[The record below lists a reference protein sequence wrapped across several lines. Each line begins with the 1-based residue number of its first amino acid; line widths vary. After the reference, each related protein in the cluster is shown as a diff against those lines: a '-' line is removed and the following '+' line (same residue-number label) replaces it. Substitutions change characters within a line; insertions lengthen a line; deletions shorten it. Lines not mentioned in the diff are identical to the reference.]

1 MKRFSILVIS
11 VAALLAFGVLAT
23 FGDDDATLTFWGW
36 PYTISVI
43 QANMDAFREAYP
55 NIEVTLVEMTVGDL
69 YQNLLLAHQAGQGA
83 PDVVILETKNIAQ
96 YVDVGALTDITDHVV
111 PFVADFDPS
120 KWPPMARDG
129 RYFGIPVDSGPVAM
143 FYRPDLFEQANLPTD
158 PADVAAALQTWDDYY
173 DAAAAIK
180 DATGAYMLAYAD
192 FNYDE
197 RILETLLQQRGIGY
211 VDFEDNITINSP
223 EAVATLEYVGKLVA
237 DGYAQNAPAWFDEWY
252 AGIAEGEVATIVSAV
267 WLGGFLRSWIA
278 PDLEGLWRVAELPA
292 WEVGGARTS
301 NSGGSNYA
309 ICEQSTQK
317 AAAWT
322 FIEFMSLRTE
332 SLINK
337 LQAMDE
343 FPSLFTVYADPFF
356 DEGVPYFGNQTYYRF
371 FSELVPEIPA
381 WRYTAHYAEFNS
393 QLTSEVEAYLHGS
406 KSAKEA
412 LDTVA
417 QYISSNY
424 PEFALKYPCKE

>member
-11 VAALLAFGVLAT
+11 VTALLAFGALAT
-23 FGDDDATLTFWGW
+23 FGDDAVTLTFWGW

-83 PDVVILETKNIAQ
+83 PDVVILETKNIGQ
-96 YVDVGALTDITDHVV
+96 YVDIGALVDITDHVA

-120 KWPPMARDG
+120 KWPPMERDG

-143 FYRPDLFEQANLPTD
+143 FYRTDLFQQAGLPTD
-158 PADVAAALQTWDDYY
+158 AAEVAAALKTWDDYY

-180 DATGAYMLAYAD
+180 AATGAKMLAYAD
-192 FNYDE
+192 YNYDE
-197 RILETLLQQRGIGY
+197 RFLETLLQQRGISY
-211 VDFEDNITINSP
+211 VDFDDNITINCP
-223 EAVATLEYVGKLVA
+223 EAVDTLEYVGRLVA
-237 DGYAQNAPAWFDEWY
+237 DGYTQNAPSWFDEWY
-252 AGIAEGEVATIVSAV
+252 AGIAEGEVATVVSAV
-267 WLGGFLRSWIA
+267 WFGGFLRSWIA
-278 PDLEGLWRVAELPA
+278 PDLEGLWRVADLPA
-292 WEVGGARTS
+292 WEVGGVRTS

-309 ICEQSTQK
+309 ISAQCPQK
-317 AAAWT
+317 DAAWT

-343 FPSLFTVYADPFF
+343 FPSLLTVYTDPFF
-356 DEGVPYFGNQTYYRF
+356 NEGVPYFGGQTYYEF
-371 FSELVPEIPA
+371 FSKLVPEIPA
-381 WRYTAHYAEFNS
+381 WRYTAHYAEFNA

-412 LDTVA
+412 LDAVA
-417 QYISSNY
+417 QYITSNY
-424 PEFALKYPCKE
+424 PEFVLKHL